1 MIAKP
6 HAILLITHSFLE
18 KILGIVKLENSKVIV
33 QSSISKLKDHI
44 WACIYV
50 RSSVSRLEIDS
61 TSSKLVM
68 LTENMGWKLENTTNT
83 LFLPTPLTCLVKNL
97 VKTHNLALA

>member
-33 QSSISKLKDHI
+33 QPSISEFERPYLGL
-44 WACIYV
+44 YL
-50 RSSVSRLEIDS
+50 R
-61 TSSKLVM
+61 
-68 LTENMGWKLENTTNT
+68 
-83 LFLPTPLTCLVKNL
+83 
-97 VKTHNLALA
+97 